1 MASCIRSWLKV
12 RMTDLLWF
20 EAELFVRLILVC
32 VWGAAGLV
40 ALAVAGIVALILM
53 VWKRTK
59 LLKEDKRA

>member
-1 MASCIRSWLKV
+1 M

-32 VWGAAGLV
+32 VWVAAGLV

>member
-1 MASCIRSWLKV
+1 V